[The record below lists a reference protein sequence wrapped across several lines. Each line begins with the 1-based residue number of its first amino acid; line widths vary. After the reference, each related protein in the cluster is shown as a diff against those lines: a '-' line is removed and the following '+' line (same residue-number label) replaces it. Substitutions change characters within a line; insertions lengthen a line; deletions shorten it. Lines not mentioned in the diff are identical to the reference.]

1 MVMQNFTTGSST
13 LRQRPS
19 IGTPPFSTPTPL
31 AILEL
36 LKPVTWFP
44 PMWAYLCGAVSAG
57 LFANLNTAG
66 FHTSR
71 LAYVIGGVVLAGPMV
86 CGTSQA
92 INDWFDRH
100 VDAINEPNR
109 VIPSGRMPGRWGLHV
124 AVAGTFISTAFA
136 ATLGLWVFIATLVGL
151 AAAWAYSAPPL
162 RLKLNGWFG
171 NGAVGFSYESLPWF
185 TAAAATLGFMPAW
198 QTCVIALL
206 YGFGAHGILT
216 LNDFKA
222 IKGDTQLGVAS
233 LPVQLGAKGAAYW
246 TAFSM
251 LSAQGVIVALLLNW
265 GKPSHALAI
274 AGLTLIQA
282 ALLFWFSRKPVERA
296 LTVSALGVFAYIT
309 GMMVTATALP
319 AITGLAL

>member
-1 MVMQNFTTGSST
+1 MLLEPATSIRAIASG
-13 LRQRPS
+13 RGAPS
-19 IGTPPFSTPTPL
+19 
-31 AILEL
+31 AKAVLEL

-57 LFANLNTAG
+57 LFAGGLQTD
-66 FHTSR
+66 R

-92 INDWFDRH
+92 INDWFDRE

-109 VIPSGRMPGRWGLHV
+109 VIPSGRMPGQWGLFV
-124 AVAGTFISTAFA
+124 AIAGTVLSAGFA
-136 ATLGLWVFIATLVGL
+136 ATLGLWVFVATLVGL

-185 TAAAATLGFMPAW
+185 TAAAATLGFMPHW
-198 QTCVIALL
+198 QTCLVALL

-216 LNDFKA
+216 LNDFKS
-222 IKGDTQLGVAS
+222 IKGDTELGVAS
-233 LPVQLGAKGAAYW
+233 LPVQLGTLGAACW

-251 LSAQGVIVALLLNW
+251 LSAQGAVIMLLTNW
-265 GKPSHALAI
+265 NKPFHAFAI
-274 AGLTLIQA
+274 SGLVLVQAGLLM
-282 ALLFWFSRKPVERA
+282 WFKSKPIERA
-296 LTVSALGVFAYIT
+296 LTVSAFGVLLYVA
-309 GMMVTATALP
+309 GMMVAATAIP
-319 AITGLAL
+319 SIVGLAS

>member
-1 MVMQNFTTGSST
+1 MVIDPAAILNAAPIGRVT
-13 LRQRPS
+13 PS
-19 IGTPPFSTPTPL
+19 PK
-31 AILEL
+31 AVLEL

-57 LFANLNTAG
+57 LFANLNFAG
-66 FHTSR
+66 VHTDR
-71 LAYVIGGVVLAGPMV
+71 LAYVIGGVILAGPMV

-92 INDWFDRH
+92 VNDWFDRH

-109 VIPSGRMPGRWGLHV
+109 VIPSGRMPGRWGLYV
-124 AVAGTFISTAFA
+124 AVSGTVLSAAFA

-198 QTCVIALL
+198 QTCTIALL

-222 IKGDTQLGVAS
+222 IKGDTELGVAS
-233 LPVQLGAKGAAYW
+233 LPVQLGPTGAAYW

-251 LSAQGVIVALLLNW
+251 LSAQTGVMASLLSW
-265 GKPSHALAI
+265 GKPSHALAVGI
-274 AGLTLIQA
+274 LTLVQAGLLM
-282 ALLFWFSRKPVERA
+282 WFSLKPVERA
-296 LTVSALGVFAYIT
+296 LGVSAFGVFLYVT

-319 AITGLAL
+319 SITGLLP

>member
-1 MVMQNFTTGSST
+1 MVMQNFTSGGSNS
-13 LRQRPS
+13 RQRPS
-19 IGTPPFSTPTPL
+19 IGTPPFSAPTPL

-57 LFANLNTAG
+57 LFAGGLHSNRLG
-66 FHTSR
+66 F
-71 LAYVIGGVVLAGPMV
+71 VIGGVVLAGPMV

-92 INDWFDRH
+92 VNDWFDRH
-100 VDAINEPNR
+100 VDAINEPDR
-109 VIPSGRMPGRWGLHV
+109 VIPSGRMPGRWGLYV
-124 AVAGTFISTAFA
+124 AVAGTVLSAAFA
-136 ATLGLWVFIATLVGL
+136 AILGLWVFIATLVGL

-185 TAAAATLGFMPAW
+185 TAAAATLGFMPHW

-222 IKGDTQLGVAS
+222 IKGDTELGVKS
-233 LPVQLGAKGAAYW
+233 LPVQLGATGAAIW

-251 LSAQGVIVALLLNW
+251 LSAQAAVIALLLNW
-265 GKPSHALAI
+265 GKPAHALGVFALVLVQ
-274 AGLTLIQA
+274 AG
-282 ALLFWFSRKPVERA
+282 LLFWFSHKPVERA
-296 LTVSALGVFAYIT
+296 LGVSAFGVLLYVT

-319 AITGLAL
+319 AITGLAQ

>member
-1 MVMQNFTTGSST
+1 
-13 LRQRPS
+13 
-19 IGTPPFSTPTPL
+19 
-31 AILEL
+31 
-36 LKPVTWFP
+36 
-44 PMWAYLCGAVSAG
+44 MWAYLCGAVSAG
-57 LFANLNTAG
+57 LFAGGLQTD
-66 FHTSR
+66 R
-71 LAYVIGGVVLAGPMV
+71 LIYVIGGVILAGPLV

-92 INDWFDRH
+92 VNDWFDRH

-109 VIPSGRMPGRWGLHV
+109 VIPSGRMPGSWGLWV
-124 AVAGTFISTAFA
+124 AIAGTLISAAFA
-136 ATLGLWVFIATLVGL
+136 ATLGLWVFVATLIGL

-198 QTCVIALL
+198 QTCAIALL

-222 IKGDTQLGVAS
+222 IKGDTELGVAS
-233 LPVQLGAKGAAYW
+233 LPVQLGPFGAAYW

-251 LSAQGVIVALLLNW
+251 LSAQAIVIALLINW
-265 GKPSHALAI
+265 GEPNHALAVG
-274 AGLTLIQA
+274 ALVLLQA
-282 ALLFWFSRKPVERA
+282 ALLAWFSRQPVDRA
-296 LTVSALGVFAYIT
+296 LSVSAFGVLLYVT

-319 AITGLAL
+319 SITGLLP

>member
-1 MVMQNFTTGSST
+1 MVIDPAAT
-13 LRQRPS
+13 LNAAPIGRAAPS
-19 IGTPPFSTPTPL
+19 PK
-31 AILEL
+31 AVLEL

-57 LFANLNTAG
+57 LFANFSTAG
-66 FHTSR
+66 LHTDR

-92 INDWFDRH
+92 VNDWFDRH

-109 VIPSGRMPGRWGLHV
+109 VIPSGRMPGRWGLWV
-124 AVAGTFISTAFA
+124 AVAGTFISAAFA
-136 ATLGLWVFIATLVGL
+136 ASLGLWVFVATLVGL

-198 QTCVIALL
+198 QTCTIALL

-222 IKGDTQLGVAS
+222 IKGDTELGVAS
-233 LPVQLGAKGAAYW
+233 LPVQLGPTGAAYW

-251 LSAQGVIVALLLNW
+251 LSAQAVVIALLLTW
-265 GKPSHALAI
+265 GKPTHALAV
-274 AGLTLIQA
+274 GVLILAQA
-282 ALLFWFSRKPVERA
+282 VLLAWFSFKPVERA
-296 LTVSALGVFAYIT
+296 LGVSAFGVLLYVT

-319 AITGLAL
+319 SITGLAP

>member
-1 MVMQNFTTGSST
+1 M
-13 LRQRPS
+13 PS
-19 IGTPPFSTPTPL
+19 IGTPPFSAPTPY

-57 LFANLNTAG
+57 LFAGGL
-66 FHTSR
+66 HTDR

-92 INDWFDRH
+92 VNDWFDRH
-100 VDAINEPNR
+100 VDAINEPDR
-109 VIPSGRMPGRWGLHV
+109 VIPSGRMPGRWGLYV
-124 AVAGTFISTAFA
+124 ALAGTIISAAFA
-136 ATLGLWVFIATLVGL
+136 AMLGLWVFIATLVGL

-198 QTCVIALL
+198 QTCAVALL

-222 IKGDTQLGVAS
+222 IKGDTVLGVKS
-233 LPVQLGAKGAAYW
+233 LPVQLGAKGAAWW

-251 LSAQGVIVALLLNW
+251 LRAQTVVIALLMNW
-265 GKPSHALAI
+265 GKPTHAFIISALVLA
-274 AGLTLIQA
+274 QA
-282 ALLFWFSRKPVERA
+282 ALLFWFARKPVERA
-296 LTVSALGVFAYIT
+296 LGVSAFGVLLYVT
-309 GMMVTATALP
+309 GMMITATALP
-319 AITGLAL
+319 AITGLTL

>member
-1 MVMQNFTTGSST
+1 MVMQNFTTGEPR
-13 LRQRPS
+13 LQQKPS
-19 IGTPPFSTPTPL
+19 IGTPPFSAPTPY

-57 LFANLNTAG
+57 LFAGGL
-66 FHTSR
+66 HTDR

-92 INDWFDRH
+92 VNDWFDRH
-100 VDAINEPNR
+100 VDAINEPDR
-109 VIPSGRMPGRWGLHV
+109 VIPSGRMPGRWGLYV
-124 AVAGTFISTAFA
+124 AVAGTFISAAFA

-222 IKGDTQLGVAS
+222 IKGDTELGVAS
-233 LPVQLGAKGAAYW
+233 LPVQLGTRGAAYW

-251 LSAQGVIVALLLNW
+251 LSAQAVVIALLLNW
-265 GKPSHALAI
+265 GKPTHALAVTALVLVQ
-274 AGLTLIQA
+274 AG
-282 ALLFWFSRKPVERA
+282 LLFWFSRKPVERA
-296 LTVSALGVFAYIT
+296 LGVSAFGVLLYVT

-319 AITGLAL
+319 SITGLLQ

>member
-1 MVMQNFTTGSST
+1 MDTSTTDNSGSAAYGRA
-13 LRQRPS
+13 L
-19 IGTPPFSTPTPL
+19 PTPK
-31 AILEL
+31 AVLEL

-57 LFANLNTAG
+57 LFVGGFNTD
-66 FHTSR
+66 R
-71 LAYVIGGVVLAGPMV
+71 LAYVIGGVILAGPMV

-92 INDWFDRH
+92 VNDWFDRH

-109 VIPSGRMPGRWGLHV
+109 VIPSGRMPGRWGLYV
-124 AVAGTFISTAFA
+124 AIAGTCLSAAFA
-136 ATLGLWVFIATLVGL
+136 TTLGLWVFIATLIGL

-185 TAAAATLGFMPAW
+185 TAAAATLGFMPSW

-222 IKGDTQLGVAS
+222 IKGDTELGVAS
-233 LPVQLGAKGAAYW
+233 LPVQLGATGAAYW

-251 LSAQGVIVALLLNW
+251 LSAQVAVIGLLLNW
-265 GKPSHALAI
+265 GKPTHAFAVGGFVLAQ
-274 AGLTLIQA
+274 AGLLA
-282 ALLFWFSRKPVERA
+282 WFALKPVERA
-296 LTVSALGVFAYIT
+296 LGVSAFGVLLYVT
-309 GMMVTATALP
+309 GMMISATALP
-319 AITGLAL
+319 SITGLASITGLLP